1 MSSGQGGLS
10 RSLAKRVTGHGRLYA
25 DDAVT
30 ERGTFSF
37 EQTSATKTMLLNLP
51 RLPQQQIALAS
62 RKACSKRIQVEDHED
77 QPQTR
82 EGPATSVCSNH
93 DRLVNEHEPYEG
105 EQSEAQACIKEN
117 VATER
122 RNEHDRGRT
131 YLRNHAWVVRR
142 HRDLSLKRLV

>member
-51 RLPQQQIALAS
+51 RCLNNRLPLQAAK
-62 RKACSKRIQVEDHED
+62 RAANVSKLKTMR
-77 QPQTR
+77 
-82 EGPATSVCSNH
+82 TSL
-93 DRLVNEHEPYEG
+93 RLVK
-105 EQSEAQACIKEN
+105 AQQLQFAAAMI
-117 VATER
+117 
-122 RNEHDRGRT
+122 G
-131 YLRNHAWVVRR
+131 W
-142 HRDLSLKRLV
+142 